1 MLFTLI
7 IFTLFFLACSGS
19 DLVSDEDE
27 KGKPDSETPKADTT
41 SFDKSKFYVPLEFK
55 DNDYTSASSTWCYER
70 SKQSDH
76 FILFWAAGYGKNDP
90 GAAEVPDNLRVDID
104 DLLEKAEVFY
114 DLNVNTLKF
123 AETGVGK
130 SNLDQYKM
138 QIYLFYQE
146 EWMAFGAG
154 YDDTIGALWV
164 NPGTVQPVGA
174 VIAHEIGHSF
184 QYQTFCDLGGKVG
197 FRYGFG
203 GNGGNA
209 FWEQTAQ
216 WQSFQAYPEQVFE
229 NNNFP
234 VYCENCFRHVCHED
248 YRYASYFIHY
258 YWAEKHGIDII
269 GKIWREA
276 QEPEDPIE
284 AYMRI
289 NGLTVDGL
297 NAELYEAATK
307 FVTWDLDALR
317 SLGENYIGK
326 HTYKFYQLTDGS
338 YQVAYSKCPSSTG
351 YNVIPLNVPT
361 VGTVITTSFTALTPG
376 SALAAGD
383 PGTYTD
389 SEISGTATNYN
400 SSSLTRAGWRYGYVA
415 LLDNG
420 QRVYGEMN
428 RKTAG
433 SVEFTVPEGCV
444 NLWFVVLGAP
454 STYEAHPWDEKES
467 NDDQWPYKLKFS
479 NTDILGN
486 ITIDPNA
493 APEDLTLTYDIS
505 FAAADDYSGATVN
518 LNANG
523 DINKVAQAFVMQP
536 SAISSN
542 MLGAKE
548 TPSEGK
554 IAFAAVESDG
564 SLNYETTA
572 NGYGFWFDS
581 VGGVIGWDSENDSK
595 LFSEFSS
602 SSFELNIG
610 QYPGKSVAGDTYTV
624 KESLVYTKDGTQYQ
638 VTFVMNITIK

>member
-1 MLFTLI
+1 MNQILDKRPIARLNHRMLFTLI

-19 DLVSDEDE
+19 NLVSDEDE
-27 KGKPDSETPKADTT
+27 KDKPDSETPKADTT
-41 SFDKSKFYVPLEFK
+41 AFDKSKFYVPLEFK
-55 DNDYTSASSTWCYER
+55 DNDYTSTSSTWCYER

-90 GAAEVPDNLRVDID
+90 GATEVPDNLRVDID
-104 DLLEKAEVFY
+104 DLLGKAEVFY

-138 QIYLFYQE
+138 QIYLFHQE

-289 NGLTVDGL
+289 TNITLDQL
-297 NAELYEAATK
+297 NDEIYDAAAK
-307 FVTWDLDALR
+307 CVTWDLDSLR
-317 SLGENYIGK
+317 EYGVNHVGQQSFKSTIVD
-326 HTYKFYQLTDGS
+326 HGS
-338 YQVAYSKCPSSTG
+338 YQVSYDRCPGTTG
-351 YNVIPLNVPT
+351 YNTIRLNVPDE
-361 VGTVITTSFTALTPG
+361 GT
-376 SALAAGD
+376 
-383 PGTYTD
+383 
-389 SEISGTATNYN
+389 EISTEFTGLVNASGFNHVADEN
-400 SSSLTRAGWRYGYVA
+400 RAGWRYGYVA
-415 LLDNG
+415 LLENG
-420 QRVYGEMN
+420 SRVY
-428 RKTAG
+428 
-433 SVEFTVPEGCV
+433 SVVNKESHGNAVFTVPSGCAK
-444 NLWFVVLGAP
+444 LWLVVTGAP
-454 STYEAHPWDEKES
+454 NTYAAHPWDDDDT
-467 NDDQWPYKLKFS
+467 NDDQWPYKVKFT
-479 NTDILGN
+479 NTDLYGN
-486 ITIDPNA
+486 IVFDGTEV
-493 APEDLTLTYDIS
+493 PEDLTLTYD
-505 FAAADDYSGATVN
+505 V
-518 LNANG
+518 
-523 DINKVAQAFVMQP
+523 K
-536 SAISSN
+536 
-542 MLGAKE
+542 
-548 TPSEGK
+548 
-554 IAFAAVESDG
+554 
-564 SLNYETTA
+564 
-572 NGYGFWFDS
+572 
-581 VGGVIGWDSENDSK
+581 
-595 LFSEFSS
+595 FSS
-602 SSFELNIG
+602 SSTGYTGSTVSIDLTKLVKALVLQSSEISDKIGNEITFYGVESNETLNITTTATGLGHWFDIDGNICAYGDNAKVFSEFDKTNFTFSIG
-610 QYPGKSVAGDTYTV
+610 QYPGHCSSGNQFKV
-624 KESLVYTKDGTQYQ
+624 KQTLVYQYAAGKKVQ
-638 VTFVMNITIK
+638 ATFVFNIAIQ

>member
-1 MLFTLI
+1 MNQIQNKHLIKDRLHLRMLFTLI

-19 DLVSDEDE
+19 NLVSDEDE
-27 KGKPDSETPKADTT
+27 KDKPDSETPKADTT
-41 SFDKSKFYVPLEFK
+41 AFDKSKFYVPLEFK
-55 DNDYTSASSTWCYER
+55 NNDYTSTSSTWCYER

-76 FILFWAAGYGKNDP
+76 FILFWAAGYGKSDP
-90 GAAEVPDNLRVDID
+90 GAAGVPDNLRVDID

-284 AYMRI
+284 AYVRI
-289 NGLTVDGL
+289 TNITVDQL
-297 NAELYEAATK
+297 NDEIYDAAAK
-307 FVTWDLDALR
+307 CVTWDLDALR
-317 SLGENYIGK
+317 EYGANHMGQQSFKSITLE
-326 HTYKFYQLTDGS
+326 DGS
-338 YQVAYSKCPSSTG
+338 YQVSYDRCPGTTG
-351 YNVIPLNVPT
+351 YNTIRLNVPDE
-361 VGTVITTSFTALTPG
+361 GT
-376 SALAAGD
+376 
-383 PGTYTD
+383 
-389 SEISGTATNYN
+389 EISTEFTGLVNASGFNQVADVN
-400 SSSLTRAGWRYGYVA
+400 RAGWCYGYVA
-415 LLDNG
+415 LLENG
-420 QRVYGEMN
+420 SRVYSAVNKESHGN
-428 RKTAG
+428 A
-433 SVEFTVPEGCV
+433 VFTVPSGCV
-444 NLWFVVLGAP
+444 KLWLVVTGAP
-454 STYEAHPWDEKES
+454 NSYTAHPWDDDDT
-467 NDDQWPYKLKFS
+467 NDDQWPYKVKFT
-479 NTDILGN
+479 NTDLYGN
-486 ITIDPNA
+486 IVFDGTEV
-493 APEDLTLTYDIS
+493 PEDLTLTYDVKFSPSSTGYTGSTVSIDLTKLVKALVLQSSEIS
-505 FAAADDYSGATVN
+505 D
-518 LNANG
+518 
-523 DINKVAQAFVMQP
+523 
-536 SAISSN
+536 
-542 MLGAKE
+542 
-548 TPSEGK
+548 K
-554 IAFAAVESDG
+554 IGNEITFYGVESNET
-564 SLNYETTA
+564 LNITTTA
-572 NGYGFWFDS
+572 TGLGHWFDIDGNICAYGDNAK
-581 VGGVIGWDSENDSK
+581 V
-595 LFSEFSS
+595 FSEFDKTNFTFS
-602 SSFELNIG
+602 IG
-610 QYPGKSVAGDTYTV
+610 QYPGHCSSGNQFKV
-624 KESLVYTKDGTQYQ
+624 KQALVYQYAAGKKVQ
-638 VTFVMNITIK
+638 VTFVFNITIK

>member
-1 MLFTLI
+1 MNQIQNKHLIIDRLNLRMLFTLI

-289 NGLTVDGL
+289 TNITVDQL
-297 NAELYEAATK
+297 NDEIYDAAAK
-307 FVTWDLDALR
+307 CVTWDVDALR
-317 SLGENYIGK
+317 EYGANHMGQQSFKSITLD
-326 HTYKFYQLTDGS
+326 DGS
-338 YQVAYSKCPSSTG
+338 YQVSYDRCPGTTG
-351 YNVIPLNVPT
+351 YNTIRLNVPDE
-361 VGTVITTSFTALTPG
+361 GT
-376 SALAAGD
+376 
-383 PGTYTD
+383 
-389 SEISGTATNYN
+389 EISTEFTGLVNASGFNQVADVN
-400 SSSLTRAGWRYGYVA
+400 RAGWRYGYVA
-415 LLDNG
+415 LLENG
-420 QRVYGEMN
+420 ARVYSAVNKEPHGY
-428 RKTAG
+428 A
-433 SVEFTVPEGCV
+433 VFTVPSGCV
-444 NLWFVVLGAP
+444 KLWLVVTGAP
-454 STYEAHPWDEKES
+454 NSYTAHPWDDDDT
-467 NDDQWPYKLKFS
+467 NDDQWPYKVKFT
-479 NTDILGN
+479 NTDLYGN
-486 ITIDPNA
+486 IVFDGTEV
-493 APEDLTLTYDIS
+493 PEDLTLTYDVKFSPSSAGYTGSTVSIDLTKLVKALVLQSSEIS
-505 FAAADDYSGATVN
+505 D
-518 LNANG
+518 
-523 DINKVAQAFVMQP
+523 
-536 SAISSN
+536 
-542 MLGAKE
+542 
-548 TPSEGK
+548 K
-554 IAFAAVESDG
+554 IGNEITFYGVESNET
-564 SLNYETTA
+564 LNITTTA
-572 NGYGFWFDS
+572 TGLGHWFDIDGNICAYGDNAK
-581 VGGVIGWDSENDSK
+581 V
-595 LFSEFSS
+595 FSEFDKTNFTFS
-602 SSFELNIG
+602 IG
-610 QYPGKSVAGDTYTV
+610 QYPGHCSSGNQFKV
-624 KESLVYTKDGTQYQ
+624 KQALVYQYAAGKKVQ
-638 VTFVMNITIK
+638 VTFVFNITIK